1 MGYRGVYPELIRLV
15 ADQGV
20 DFTAIVT
27 ATIPLR
33 DVVRD
38 GFEALRPAT
47 QQVKVLVRPGAAQ
60 QAG

>member
-1 MGYRGVYPELIRLV
+1 M
-15 ADQGV
+15 

-47 QQVKVLVRPGAAQ
+47 QQVKVLVRPGADQ

>member
-1 MGYRGVYPELIRLV
+1 MYPELISLV
-15 ADQGV
+15 ADQGM
-20 DFTAIVT
+20 DLTAIVT

-47 QQVKVLVRPGAAQ
+47 EQVKVLVRPGPDQ